1 MKDLVVCAACK
12 RHVKPSEV
20 ACPFCGSGLSVAP
33 AVAAPAR
40 SGAAG
45 GRAALFL
52 ASSALASGVGA
63 CGVPAYGVGIDD
75 VPFDGRNLTDAGRRR
90 DAGARDGGIN
100 VVPVYGTAVDAGV
113 FPIPPY
119 GVAIPDAG
127 SDAGCPRVDRL
138 PVPVYGVPIDAGA
151 PDPCSDAGPPPD
163 AATDVDSGLIGVPVY
178 GVALDR

>member
-33 AVAAPAR
+33 AVATPAR
-40 SGAAG
+40 GGVAG

-52 ASSALASGVGA
+52 AGGALVPGCDLGASA
-63 CGVPAYGVGIDD
+63 
-75 VPFDGRNLTDAGRRR
+75 
-90 DAGARDGGIN
+90 
-100 VVPVYGTAVDAGV
+100 VPVYGIPVDGGNLTDGGPPRDAAAQDSGINIAPVYGVAIDAGV

-127 SDAGCPRVDRL
+127 SDASCPRVDRL
-138 PVPVYGVPIDAGA
+138 PVPVYGVAIDAGA

-178 GVALDR
+178 GVPVDP